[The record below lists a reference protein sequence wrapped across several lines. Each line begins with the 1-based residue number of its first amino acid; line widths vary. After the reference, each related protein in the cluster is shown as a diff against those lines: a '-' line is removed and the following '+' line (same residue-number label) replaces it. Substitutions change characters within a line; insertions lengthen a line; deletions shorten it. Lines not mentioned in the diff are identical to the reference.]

1 METLLLLA
9 SFALTGYAGVRL
21 LAGDWLAVAAW
32 FVGAALV
39 HDLVLVPLY
48 SLADRGLQEALGGGR
63 YRRRDGAGDGAGRG
77 AEDAGRGELIPRQ
90 ELIPRRDLINHV
102 RVPGLLSGLLL
113 LVWFPLISRHV
124 ERRYALGTG
133 LSADVFLSRWLIV
146 SAALFAI
153 SALWLVTRMWRTAR
167 GRGTA
172 RWRGTVPGP
181 EWARSATKGRPPAD
195 H

>member
-1 METLLLLA
+1 MEILLLLA

-21 LAGDWLAVAAW
+21 LAGNWLAVAAW

-48 SLADRGLQEALGGGR
+48 SLADRGLQEVVGGGR
-63 YRRRDGAGDGAGRG
+63 SR
-77 AEDAGRGELIPRQ
+77 
-90 ELIPRRDLINHV
+90 RRDLINFV
-102 RVPGLLSGLLL
+102 RVPALLSGLLL

-133 LSADVFLSRWLIV
+133 LSADVFLSRWLLV

-153 SALWLVTRMWRTAR
+153 SALWLVARMWRTAR
-167 GRGTA
+167 
-172 RWRGTVPGP
+172 WRGTGPGP
-181 EWARSATKGRPPAD
+181 ERARSATKGRPPAD